1 MATVT
6 NWIETLESGQTEVYP
21 FVGTELWWL
30 IACVAIWIIWHIIV
44 DARETE
50 ELNNIASKNPG
61 PNAHKDNITD
71 W

>member
-6 NWIETLESGQTEVYP
+6 NWVDHLNAGDGVVYP

-30 IACVAIWIIWHIIV
+30 ILCIGIWIVWHIITSASES
-44 DARETE
+44 D
-50 ELNNIASKNPG
+50 ELEDLAQRNPG
-61 PNAHKDNITD
+61 PDAHKQNITD

>member
-6 NWIETLESGQTEVYP
+6 NWVDQLNAGDMVVYP

-30 IACVAIWIIWHIIV
+30 IACVAIWIVWHIITS
-44 DARETE
+44 ASETE
-50 ELNNIASKNPG
+50 ELDEIAGRNPG
-61 PNAHKDNITD
+61 PEAHKDNITN